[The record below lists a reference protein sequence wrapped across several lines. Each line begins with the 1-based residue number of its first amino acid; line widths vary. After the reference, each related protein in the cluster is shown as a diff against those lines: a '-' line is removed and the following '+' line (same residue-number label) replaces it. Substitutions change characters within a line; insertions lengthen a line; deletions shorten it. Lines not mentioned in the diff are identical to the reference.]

1 MAQICH
7 PSHGCL
13 QQKTTLPDDSTSA
26 MSVCYPQ
33 QADGRMSG
41 DAFAVILRLAPVALF
56 QKETCDVSLST
67 AQLVEKDRQLSPLS
81 FFPARCAAGSDTFEA
96 SSTKQSL
103 WFKNS
108 E

>member
-1 MAQICH
+1 
-7 PSHGCL
+7 
-13 QQKTTLPDDSTSA
+13 
-26 MSVCYPQ
+26 
-33 QADGRMSG
+33 MSG

-56 QKETCDVSLST
+56 QKETCDVS
-67 AQLVEKDRQLSPLS
+67 KDRQLSPLS
-81 FFPARCAAGSDTFEA
+81 FFPARCAAGGDTFEA